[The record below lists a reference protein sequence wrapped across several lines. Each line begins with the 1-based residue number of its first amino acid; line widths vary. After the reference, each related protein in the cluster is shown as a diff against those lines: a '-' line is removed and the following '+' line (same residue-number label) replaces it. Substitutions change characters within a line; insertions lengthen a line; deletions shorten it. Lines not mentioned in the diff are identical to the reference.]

1 MSKPTLYIDII
12 NDLLE
17 GLRRPSLTVVRGPVG
32 AGKALFL
39 TTLIRDWID
48 RFDKNVA
55 IALFMVS
62 KDTAIAEAMSNG
74 FDISDYE
81 RSGRLQFFE
90 IGGTYPDEDTRL
102 SQTIT
107 YLSSTVEHARDG
119 LLVIYPGDIAFA
131 GFSTN
136 SLIEIIG
143 HLSRFM
149 RDYGTKIFVS
159 FTDTRAKDITR
170 ARELFE
176 LIANYVFE
184 LSVEVPEAGPPRRFL
199 TIIKPLREIG
209 FTRTFEIT
217 FVPGLGLRLS
227 GYGIM
232 PDYNVDINVEDKVYT
247 GIDWLDEITG
257 GLIRGT
263 AVLFTGVSGTGKTLL
278 LLKMAYNYAKM
289 GEKTLFISF
298 EEPPKQLIEALKVLG
313 YDYYDVAG
321 NLTIKNINPRTITLT
336 GIFSE
341 VLKHYEQKYSIVVL
355 DGLHALWKE
364 FGNKYHRFLRDIVYY
379 MKSQKKIL
387 LMSKILT
394 KGEPVYTWLSSVVD
408 GIIEMRLRRS
418 NNEYERYI
426 CIRKL
431 RLHLAEPRCYKYDIV
446 KGIIRKQ

>member
-1 MSKPTLYIDII
+1 MSETHLYVDII
-12 NDLLE
+12 DDLLE
-17 GLRRPSLTVVRGPVG
+17 GLKRPSLTVIRGPVG

-39 TTLIRDWID
+39 TTIVRDWIE

-62 KDTAIAEAMSNG
+62 KDTAIVEARSNG
-74 FDISDYE
+74 FDISEYE
-81 RSGRLQFFE
+81 RNGRLQFFE
-90 IGGTYPDEDTRL
+90 IGGTFSDENARL
-102 SQTIT
+102 SQIIT
-107 YLSSTVEHARDG
+107 YLSSSVEYARDG
-119 LLVIYPGDIAFA
+119 LLIIYPGDIAFA
-131 GFSTN
+131 GLSTN
-136 SLIEIIG
+136 SLVEIIG
-143 HLSRFM
+143 HFSRFM

-159 FTDTRAKDITR
+159 FTDTKAKDIMR

-176 LIANYVFE
+176 LVANYVFE

-199 TIIKPLREIG
+199 TIIKPLRGIG
-209 FTRTFEIT
+209 YTRTFEVIY
-217 FVPGLGLRLS
+217 VPGLGLRLS

-232 PDYNVDINVEDKVYT
+232 ADYNVDINVEDRVYT
-247 GIDWLDEITG
+247 GIDWLDKITG

-263 AVLFTGVSGTGKTLL
+263 AILFTGVSGTGKTLL

-289 GEKTLFISF
+289 GEKTLFLSF

-313 YDYYDVAG
+313 YNYFDVAG

-336 GIFSE
+336 GLFSE
-341 VLKHYEQKYSIVVL
+341 VLRHYEPRHTIIIL

-364 FGNKYHRFLRDIVYY
+364 FGNKYHRFLRDIVYH
-379 MKSQKKIL
+379 MKAQKRLL

-394 KGEPVYTWLSSVVD
+394 RGEPVYTWLSSVVD
-408 GIIEMRLRRS
+408 GIIDMRLRRL

-446 KGIIRKQ
+446 KGIIE